1 MMGVVLAATKNV
13 TQLAVYVRLSGLVD
27 VAHRRVYAAHDGH
40 LIRHEV
46 VVDVGFAVVLLMV
59 DMDEGRAR
67 CQ

>member
-1 MMGVVLAATKNV
+1 MMGVVLAAAKNV

-27 VAHRRVYAAHDGH
+27 VAHCRVHTAHDGH

-59 DMDEGRAR
+59 DVDEGRAR